1 MEYQIA
7 IYSGDAV
14 FARMLELDFL
24 MRGHLVLRAEQPQ
37 ADVFSEIA
45 ILDLDTCPI
54 PISDTYHRLI
64 GFTCNS
70 LLLTDEVRRQCSMI
84 LRRPFEMNL
93 LRREVFSG
101 ELPAIQAQREE
112 LYLMQQ
118 APQYPELTLN
128 GMRLAVGERYFEL
141 TPTEAQVIE
150 LLLER
155 RGEPVSREE
164 ISNRIGVS
172 SANKA
177 DVYICYLRKK
187 LEGQLPFR
195 LIYTVRK
202 RGYCIR

>member
-1 MEYQIA
+1 MDYQIV
-7 IYSGDAV
+7 ICSGDAV

-24 MRGHLVLRAEQPQ
+24 MRGIHVLRTEQPRADLRAE
-37 ADVFSEIA
+37 VV

-54 PISDTYHRLI
+54 PPSDSYRRLI

-70 LLLTDEVRRQCSMI
+70 LLLTDDVRRQCSMI
-84 LRRPFEMNL
+84 LHRPFEMDL

-101 ELPAIQAQREE
+101 ELPAMPEQREVS
-112 LYLMQQ
+112 YPMP
-118 APQYPELTLN
+118 APQNPDLTLD
-128 GMRLAVGERYFEL
+128 GTRLTVGEHVFAL
-141 TPTEAQVIE
+141 TPTEAQVIG

-164 ISNRIGVS
+164 IAGRIGES

-177 DVYICYLRKK
+177 DVYVCYLRRK
-187 LEGQLPFR
+187 LDEPLGVK
-195 LIYTVRK
+195 LIHTLRK